1 MDAQRPNRG
10 EREEGCRRVFKRMM
24 RYTREERVHLREK
37 EGDREKGSE
46 REK

>member
-1 MDAQRPNRG
+1 
-10 EREEGCRRVFKRMM
+10 MM